1 MQRREFITLLGG
13 AAAWPLAVRAQ
24 QAERMRRVGVLEG
37 LPDDAYLAAFLQG
50 MQQLGWA
57 DGHNVR
63 IDTRW
68 GAGNVDD
75 IRKYAAELLALAPDV
90 MLAVGTPAVG
100 GCCKRRTPCQSCFYG
115 SLTQSVPAS
124 SLASRGRAALLLGF
138 PYPHTASAGNGW
150 SYSRPS
156 RRV

>member
-1 MQRREFITLLGG
+1 MRRREFITLIGG

-75 IRKYAAELLALAPDV
+75 IRKYAAELSALAPH
-90 MLAVGTPAVG
+90 
-100 GCCKRRTPCQSCFYG
+100 
-115 SLTQSVPAS
+115 
-124 SLASRGRAALLLGF
+124 SLAAQAVEAPLPPGPRSRGSATRSAHRRIRA
-138 PYPHTASAGNGW
+138 HHDVW
-150 SYSRPS
+150 S
-156 RRV
+156 VCTC